1 MCVDMFRDGSE
12 LGVGRVREL
21 CYERLREQAKIKG
34 NESVNGKGFQRWFFK
49 ICPWT
54 LAFNDGHPLDA
65 SIESKHLKRDADEKA
80 KLLLHAEE
88 RRNDALL
95 KSESC
100 KGDKVTLLARIGE
113 LDDKLRLKT
122 QEIEEA
128 EMKREMRQKL
138 ESNKMVMDNMSI
150 RFRLAKEEASKQ

>member
-1 MCVDMFRDGSE
+1 MDEEYDVIV
-12 LGVGRVREL
+12 LGTGLKECIL
-21 CYERLREQAKIKG
+21 
-34 NESVNGKGFQRWFFK
+34 
-49 ICPWT
+49 
-54 LAFNDGHPLDA
+54 
-65 SIESKHLKRDADEKA
+65 LKRDADEKA
-80 KLLLHAEE
+80 NLLLHAEE

-128 EMKREMRQKL
+128 EMKRVDPR
-138 ESNKMVMDNMSI
+138 
-150 RFRLAKEEASKQ
+150 RFHSFFSDGGVLSPLYPFIH